1 MGAYITKSSLSWEAK
16 NGRLAALLNSYLK
29 AQSMITVS
37 NLSKAYGGQVLYQ
50 GGSFFIGPGEKVGLV
65 GPNGAGKTSLFRLL
79 MGEERADTGSINIPD
94 KLRICYFSQSVG
106 ELKGRPAIEEVIH
119 GNPRLGYLKTEISKI
134 EKQLEDGDYSEA
146 VLEKLGDYQT
156 EFEKLGGY
164 EIEHQAAEVLTGL
177 GILPEE
183 HFRPVESFSGGWK
196 MRIALAKVLAQK
208 PEFILMDEPTN
219 YLDLE
224 SIVWLEEWLKCFKG
238 AVFMTSHDRAFMNSI
253 VKKVVEVNHKTIT
266 VYSGNYDY
274 YEKER
279 EIRREQL
286 IASSGRQ
293 EAMLKKEEEFIAK
306 FAARAS
312 HAAQVQSRVKKLDKI
327 DRIEVMPDDQKINF
341 EFPKAPR
348 SGNDVVK
355 LENLA
360 KIWVS
365 PEGREKSVFQG
376 VTGVVKRLEKVAVV
390 GVNGAGKSTLLKIIA
405 GLTEATNGKADVGAN
420 VQVGYFSQYSM
431 DVLNP
436 QKTVFEEV
444 RDRVKDKSDGYMR
457 SLLAAFL
464 FKGDD
469 VDKKVSVL
477 SGGEKSRLILA
488 TILTAPVNLLI
499 LDEPTNHLDIRSRE
513 VLVEALQGFDGTL
526 LMVSH
531 DRHFLKQISTRV
543 AEVDKGGVRF
553 YDGSFDDYLAT
564 VGH

>member
-1 MGAYITKSSLSWEAK
+1 
-16 NGRLAALLNSYLK
+16 
-29 AQSMITVS
+29 MITVS
-37 NLSKAYGGQVLYQ
+37 NLTKSYGGQVLYQ

-65 GPNGAGKTSLFRLL
+65 GPNGAGKTSLFRLI
-79 MGEERADTGSINIPD
+79 MGEERADSGSINYPD
-94 KLRICYFSQSVG
+94 KLRLCYFSQNVG
-106 ELKGRPAIEEVIH
+106 ELKGRSALEEVIH
-119 GNPRLGYLKTEISKI
+119 GNERLGFLKNEIAKI
-134 EKQLEDGDYSEA
+134 EKQLEDGDYSEQT
-146 VLEKLGDYQT
+146 LEKLGDYQT

-177 GILPEE
+177 GIMPEDQQ
-183 HFRPVESFSGGWK
+183 RPVESFSGGWK

-219 YLDLE
+219 YLDVE
-224 SIVWLEEWLKCFKG
+224 SIVWLENWLKSFKG
-238 AVFMTSHDRAFMNSI
+238 AVFMTSHDREFMNGL
-253 VKKVVEVNHKTIT
+253 VKKIVEVNHKTIT

-286 IASSGRQ
+286 IASSERQ

-327 DRIEVMPDDQKINF
+327 ERIEVMPEDQAINF
-341 EFPKAPR
+341 EFPKPPR

-355 LENLA
+355 MESLA
-360 KIWVS
+360 KIWKT
-365 PEGREKSVFQG
+365 PEGKEKKVFSN
-376 VTGVVKRLEKVAVV
+376 VTGLVKRLERVAVV
-390 GVNGAGKSTLLKIIA
+390 GVNGAGKSTLLKCIA
-405 GLTEATNGKADVGAN
+405 NLTEPTSGKVEVGAN
-420 VQVGYFSQYSM
+420 VSVGYFSQYSM

-457 SLLAAFL
+457 NLLAAFL
-464 FKGDD
+464 FRGDD
-469 VDKKVSVL
+469 VEKKVSVL

-488 TILTAPVNLLI
+488 TILTNPCNLLI

-513 VLVEALQGFDGTL
+513 VLVEALKNYEGTIL
-526 LMVSH
+526 IVSH
-531 DRHFLKQISTRV
+531 DRHFLKQLTTQV
-543 AEVDKGGVRF
+543 AEVDKGGVTF
-553 YDGSFDDYLAT
+553 YPGTYTEYLT
-564 VGH
+564 SIGEH